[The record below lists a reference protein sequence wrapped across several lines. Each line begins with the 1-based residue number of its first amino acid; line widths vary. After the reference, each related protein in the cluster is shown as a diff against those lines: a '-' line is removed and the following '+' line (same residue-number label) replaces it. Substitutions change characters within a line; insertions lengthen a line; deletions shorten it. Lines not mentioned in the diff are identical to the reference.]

1 MGGDNF
7 YIGPWWFI
15 VLFPLALI
23 SLIAGLIWNLYG
35 GLISYYIAHI
45 FIAVYGILSISLASY
60 DLYAACREKRKDRHK
75 NKEH

>member
-1 MGGDNF
+1 MGGDDF

-23 SLIAGLIWNLYG
+23 SLIAGFIWRSTG
-35 GLISYYIAHI
+35 GLMSYYIAHI
-45 FIAVYGILSISLASY
+45 FIDVYGILSISLASY
-60 DLYAACREKRKDRHK
+60 DLYVACREKRKDRHK

>member
-7 YIGPWWFI
+7 YIGPGWFI

-23 SLIAGLIWNLYG
+23 SLIAGLIWTFTG

-45 FIAVYGILSISLASY
+45 FIVVYGILSISLASY
-60 DLYAACREKRKDRHK
+60 DLYVACREKRKDRHK

>member
-15 VLFPLALI
+15 VFFPLALI
-23 SLIAGLIWNLYG
+23 SLIAGLIWKFTG
-35 GLISYYIAHI
+35 SLISYYIAHI
-45 FIAVYGILSISLASY
+45 FIVSISLASY
-60 DLYAACREKRKDRHK
+60 DLYVACREKRKDRHK

>member
-7 YIGPWWFI
+7 YIGPGWFI
-15 VLFPLALI
+15 VFFPLALI
-23 SLIAGLIWNLYG
+23 SLIAGLIWRYTG

-60 DLYAACREKRKDRHK
+60 DLYVACREKRKDRHK

>member
-7 YIGPWWFI
+7 YIGPRWFI
-15 VLFPLALI
+15 VFFPLALI
-23 SLIAGLIWNLYG
+23 SLIAGFTG

-45 FIAVYGILSISLASY
+45 FIDVYGILSISLASY